1 MATQVYPNEGAL
13 WLAGVVRT
21 ALAASHMNLFQN
33 GTVTLSPS
41 TTLAQ
46 LTAVVAD
53 YTGYAEQ
60 DIATWFAPLLNP
72 LGGASIESGLLQFA
86 IAAPYTVSNTIQG
99 WYLTNAADE
108 LVCAGDF
115 AAPRDLV
122 GAGDGIPFNVELIF
136 GG

>member
-1 MATQVYPNEGAL
+1 MALQIYPNTGAL
-13 WLAGVVRT
+13 WLAAVVQA
-21 ALAASHMNLFQN
+21 ALADSHVNLFQT
-33 GTVTLSPS
+33 GTVTLTAA

-46 LTAVVAD
+46 LTAAVAD

-86 IAAPYTVSNTIQG
+86 IAAPYTVPNTIQG
-99 WYLTNAADE
+99 WYLTDTANA
-108 LVCAGDF
+108 LVCAGEF
-115 AAPRDLV
+115 ATPRELV